1 MRRRDRCAARRPEPR
16 LTGWGVGR
24 RRDPIRLAGGRWRRL
39 RGLFWGTVWAA
50 VSRGAHDDPAPPQ
63 FQTLIRGGTVY
74 DGTGAAPRRA
84 DVGLA
89 GGRVVAIGDL
99 AGARARD
106 EIDARGLAVA
116 PGFIN
121 MLSWATESLL
131 VDPRAESDLRQGV
144 TLEIFGEGLSMG
156 PLTQA
161 MRGALES
168 RQIDYRFQVDWT
180 TLGEYLEG
188 LERRGIATN
197 VASFVGATTLRIHEI
212 GYADR
217 AALPQELARMCELV
231 RVAMREGA
239 LGVGS
244 ALIYAPGAYATR
256 EELRA
261 LALAAAEFGG
271 SYITHLRSESDR
283 LLDSIEEVIEIARAT
298 GRHAEIY
305 HFKAAGE
312 ANWPDAA
319 RAIARIEEARAEG
332 LDVSANMYPYTA
344 AASGLDACMPP
355 WVQEG
360 GHAAWVRR
368 LREPQVRERVLRAM
382 RARDAGWENLYAAAG
397 SPERVRL
404 LGFRN
409 PALRPFAGRSLA
421 EVAAARGTTP
431 EDTLIDLVIEDDSR
445 VTAAFFLMSEDNVRR
460 QLALPWMGICSD
472 EEALAPREP
481 FLAHR
486 PHPRAYGSFARFLGR
501 YARDA
506 GLVPLE
512 AAIHRLTG
520 MPAAQLGLRGRGRLA
535 PGYFAD
541 VVVFDPTTIAD
552 HATYDVPH
560 RFATG
565 VEHVLVNGVPVL
577 RDGRITGARPGRV
590 VRGPGWAQRATDAGA
605 IDLPRAAG

>member
-1 MRRRDRCAARRPEPR
+1 MARR
-16 LTGWGVGR
+16 L
-24 RRDPIRLAGGRWRRL
+24 DPARAPGARWRRL
-39 RGLFWGTVWAA
+39 RGLIWGTLWAA
-50 VSRGAHDDPAPPQ
+50 AWRGAGDRGPRPE

-74 DGTGAAPRRA
+74 DGTGASPRIA
-84 DVGLA
+84 DLGLA
-89 GGRVVAIGDL
+89 GGRIVAIGDL

-144 TLEIFGEGLSMG
+144 TLEIFGEGVSMG
-156 PLTQA
+156 PLTAA
-161 MRGALES
+161 MRRALEA
-168 RQIDYRFQVDWT
+168 RQTDYRFHVDWT
-180 TLGEYLEG
+180 TLGEYLES

-197 VASFVGATTLRIHEI
+197 VASFVGATTLRVHEI
-212 GYADR
+212 GYEHRPAR
-217 AALPQELARMCELV
+217 PVELQRMCELV
-231 RVAMREGA
+231 RAAMREGA

-244 ALIYAPGAYATR
+244 ALIYAPAASAGT
-256 EELRA
+256 EELTA
-261 LALAAAEFGG
+261 LALAAAEYGG
-271 SYITHLRSESDR
+271 SYISHLRSESNS
-283 LLDSIEEVIEIARAT
+283 LLESIDEVIAIARAT

-312 ANWPDAA
+312 ANWPDAEH
-319 RAIARIEEARAEG
+319 AIARIEAARAEG
-332 LDVSANMYPYTA
+332 VDVSANMYPYTA

-360 GHAAWVRR
+360 GHAAWVQR
-368 LREPQVRERVLRAM
+368 LREPRVRERVLREM
-382 RARDAGWENLYAAAG
+382 RAAYCGWENLYAAAG

-409 PALRPFAGRSLA
+409 SELRPLAGRTLA
-421 EVAAARGTTP
+421 EVAAARGGSP
-431 EDTLIDLVIEDDSR
+431 EETLIDLVIEDDSR
-445 VTAAFFLMSEDNVRR
+445 VTAAFILMSEQNVRR

-486 PHPRAYGSFARFLGR
+486 PHPRAYGSFARFLGH
-501 YARDA
+501 YVRDE
-506 GLVPLE
+506 GLVPL
-512 AAIHRLTG
+512 ATAIHRLTG

-541 VVVFDPTTIAD
+541 VVVFDAARIAD
-552 HATYDVPH
+552 HATYDEPQ

-577 RDGRITGARPGRV
+577 RDGRVTGARPGRV
-590 VRGPGWAQRATDAGA
+590 VRGPGWASRDTHGA
-605 IDLPRAAG
+605 ALDLPRAAG

>member
-1 MRRRDRCAARRPEPR
+1 MARR
-16 LTGWGVGR
+16 L
-24 RRDPIRLAGGRWRRL
+24 DPMGLAGGRWRRL
-39 RGLFWGTVWAA
+39 RGLMWGTLWAA
-50 VSRGAHDDPAPPQ
+50 VWRGTRDTSAPPE

-74 DGTGAAPRRA
+74 DGTGAAPRVA
-84 DVGLA
+84 DLGLA
-89 GGRVVAIGDL
+89 GGRIVAIGDL

-121 MLSWATESLL
+121 MLSWATESLI

-144 TLEIFGEGLSMG
+144 TLEIFGEGVSMG
-156 PLTQA
+156 PLTAA
-161 MRGALES
+161 MRRALES
-168 RQIDYRFQVDWT
+168 RQSDYRFNVDWT
-180 TLGEYLEG
+180 TLGEYLES

-197 VASFVGATTLRIHEI
+197 VASFVGATTLRVHEI
-212 GYADR
+212 GYAHRPAR
-217 AALPQELARMCELV
+217 ADELARMCELV
-231 RVAMREGA
+231 RAAMREGA

-244 ALIYAPGAYATR
+244 ALIYAPAACATPG
-256 EELRA
+256 ELRA
-261 LALAAAEFGG
+261 LALAAAEYGG
-271 SYITHLRSESDR
+271 SYITHLRSESGR
-283 LLDSIEEVIEIARAT
+283 LLESIDEVIGIARAT

-312 ANWPDAA
+312 AQWPDAA
-319 RAIARIEEARAEG
+319 RAIERIEQARAEG
-332 LDVSANMYPYTA
+332 LDLSANMYPYTA

-360 GHAAWVRR
+360 GHAAWVQR
-368 LREPQVRERVLRAM
+368 LREPQARERVLREM
-382 RARDAGWENLYAAAG
+382 RSRDGGWENLYAAAG

-421 EVAAARGTTP
+421 EVAAARGSTP
-431 EDTLIDLVIEDDSR
+431 EETIIDLVIEDDSR
-445 VTAAFFLMSEDNVRR
+445 VTAAFFLMSEQNVRR
-460 QLALPWMGICSD
+460 QLELPWMGICSD

-486 PHPRAYGSFARFLGR
+486 PHPRAYGSFARFLGS
-501 YARDA
+501 YVRDA

-512 AAIHRLTG
+512 TAIHRLTG

-535 PGYFAD
+535 PGCFAD
-541 VVVFDPTTIAD
+541 VVVFDAGRIAD
-552 HATYDVPH
+552 HATYDAPQ

-577 RDGRITGARPGRV
+577 RDGRVTGARPGRV
-590 VRGPGWAQRATDAGA
+590 VRGPGWSRRASPDAA
-605 IDLPRAAG
+605 LDLPRAAG